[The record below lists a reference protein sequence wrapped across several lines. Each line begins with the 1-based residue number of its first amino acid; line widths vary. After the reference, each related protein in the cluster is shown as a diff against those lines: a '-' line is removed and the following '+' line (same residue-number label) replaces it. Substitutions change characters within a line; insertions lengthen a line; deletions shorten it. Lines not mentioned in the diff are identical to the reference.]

1 MNEEKLIEAVRD
13 FPCLWQVS
21 SRCYRDAK
29 AKENA
34 WKKVSSQVNILYIS
48 YQVYKLLQVYK
59 YDMYVGIDYHH
70 QFIMCR

>member
-1 MNEEKLIEAVRD
+1 MHNGRRGQNIFKMNEEKLIEAVRD

-34 WKKVSSQVNILYIS
+34 WKKVSSQVNIYI
-48 YQVYKLLQVYK
+48 
-59 YDMYVGIDYHH
+59 YH
-70 QFIMCR
+70 IKCIIAGL